1 MDKNPEIADLR
12 SYLRETIDAL
22 LVEQARARDRGDL
35 ALFDRIGLQILEV
48 EHRSRMLGRLEFA
61 AATAR
66 LSEKVAAVN
75 AARGDLDAAIREIER
90 FRDFLRTVAKFL
102 GLVDKV
108 IDFLA

>member
-1 MDKNPEIADLR
+1 MEKNPELADLR
-12 SYLRETIDAL
+12 AYLRDTIDAL
-22 LVEQARARDRGDL
+22 LVEQAAARDRGDL
-35 ALFDRIGLQILEV
+35 ALFERIGLQILEV

-61 AATAR
+61 EATAR

-75 AARGDLDAAIREIER
+75 AARADLDAAIAEIER
-90 FRDFLRTVAKFL
+90 FRDFLKTVARFL